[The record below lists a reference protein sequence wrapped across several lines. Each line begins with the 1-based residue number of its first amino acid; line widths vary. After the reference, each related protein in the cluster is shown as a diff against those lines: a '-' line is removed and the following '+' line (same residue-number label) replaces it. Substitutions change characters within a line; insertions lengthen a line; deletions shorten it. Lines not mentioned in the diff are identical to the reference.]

1 MTANGGGARLA
12 TRAAL
17 AATAAVAAAGVEV
30 ATYPR
35 WRHWCVHW
43 GATTDEASRPLPG
56 DDLLTNPQVV
66 TTRAIGIFAPASLT
80 WPWLVQMGPGR
91 GGAYTYDWI
100 ENLLGLGMHS
110 ADRILPQYQDLK
122 VGDEQ
127 RLGTRGPVLRV
138 ALLEPEQALV
148 LRSDDGN
155 WVWAFV
161 LDPAGDH
168 TRLIS
173 RNRIAVSRSP
183 LGRAAT
189 TYLMEPASL
198 IMERKMLSGIT
209 ERAERLAAAA
219 GQPDKASGQ
228 D

>member
-1 MTANGGGARLA
+1 MTGRGGSARLA
-12 TRAAL
+12 PRAGLAAL
-17 AATAAVAAAGVEV
+17 AAVAVAGVEV

-35 WRHWCVHW
+35 WRPWCLHW
-43 GATTDEASRPLPG
+43 GATIAEASAALPG
-56 DDLLTNPQVV
+56 DDLLADPQVV
-66 TTRAIGIFAPASLT
+66 TTRAISIHAPASLI

-110 ADRILPQYQDLK
+110 ADQILPQYQDLK
-122 VGDEQ
+122 AGDEQ

-138 ALLEPEQALV
+138 AVLEAERELV

-161 LDPAGDH
+161 LNQAGDH

-173 RNRIAVSRSP
+173 RNRIAASPSP

-189 TYLMEPASL
+189 TYLMEPGSL
-198 IMERKMLSGIT
+198 IMERKMLIGIKQ
-209 ERAERLAAAA
+209 RAERLAAAA
-219 GQPDKASGQ
+219 DHPDIPPGQV
-228 D
+228 